1 MPWGAMSSADEI
13 SARLQSILD
22 TVPDAIIVIGE
33 DGRVESFSAAA
44 ERMFGYAAAD
54 VIGRNVSML
63 MPAPYREEHDGYLQR
78 YLRTGEKRII
88 GIGRV
93 VSGLRRDGTT
103 FPLQLSVGEAGFK
116 GGRLFIGFIRD
127 LTERQATE
135 RRMEELQ
142 TELAHVSRLSEMG
155 QMGSTLAHELNQP
168 LTAILAYLGAAEQ
181 LLQADARHE
190 KARSMIEKA
199 ANQAKRAG
207 TIIHQLRAFLG
218 KGQSSRRAESVN
230 KIAEEASA
238 LALIGAKQLEIQSR
252 LELDPAA
259 PVAIVDRVQIQQ
271 VIVNLIRNSIE
282 AMEQCAT
289 RELVVR
295 TVAGRDAVTI
305 TVSDTG
311 PGVEPEIAQ
320 KLFQPFVST
329 KAEGMGIGLSI
340 CRSIVRS
347 HGGEIEAHPNA
358 SSRGMTFSFTL
369 PRETDGRAAPARSAA
384 SSAQ

>member
-1 MPWGAMSSADEI
+1 VSADEI
-13 SARLQSILD
+13 RARLQSILE

-33 DGRVESFSAAA
+33 EGRVESFSAAA

-54 VIGRNVSML
+54 VIGRNVGML
-63 MPAPYREEHDGYLQR
+63 MPAPYREEHDGYLRR

-88 GIGRV
+88 GIGRI
-93 VSGLRRDGTT
+93 VSGLRKDGTT
-103 FPLQLSVGEAGFK
+103 FPIQLSVGEAASK

-127 LTERQATE
+127 LTERQATQ
-135 RRMEELQ
+135 RRMEELH

-181 LLQADARHE
+181 LLQADSRNE

-218 KGQSSRRAESVN
+218 KGQTTRRPESVN
-230 KIAEEASA
+230 KVAEEASA
-238 LALIGAKQLEIQSR
+238 LALIGAKQLQVQSR
-252 LELDPAA
+252 LELDPTA
-259 PVAIVDRVQIQQ
+259 PIALIDRVQIQQ
-271 VIVNLIRNSIE
+271 VVVNLIRNSIE
-282 AMEQCAT
+282 AMAGCET

-295 TVAGRDAVTI
+295 TVANRDAVEI
-305 TVSDTG
+305 SVSDTG
-311 PGVEPEIAQ
+311 PGLEPDIAH
-320 KLFQPFVST
+320 KLFLPFVST

-347 HGGEIEAHPNA
+347 HGGDIQARPNA
-358 SSRGMTFSFTL
+358 QGRGMTFSFTL
-369 PRETDGRAAPARSAA
+369 PWSKDGRPTATPAR
-384 SSAQ
+384 